1 MCFVT
6 TFVKA
11 KVRLIFRGMTSL
23 FIYTVKPVLTDH
35 PRDPWKV
42 SYYRWSLNSDLVA
55 ESIGN
60 LKGRLRLMHAIYC
73 NMSIIFHENRTILK
87 MEGKYVEETITT
99 INFSYFMIKFK
110 ILVH

>member
-1 MCFVT
+1 
-6 TFVKA
+6 
-11 KVRLIFRGMTSL
+11 MTL
-23 FIYTVKPVLTDH
+23 LRHFENFDKKDTVKPVLRDH
-35 PRDPWKV
+35 LRDPWKV
-42 SYYRWSLNSDLVA
+42 VSLYKWSLNSDLVA

-60 LKGRLRLMHAIYC
+60 LKGRLRLMHAIHC
-73 NMSIIFHENRTILK
+73 NISIVFHENRTILK